1 MKHLKFF
8 IFLCILT
15 FTVSCGQ
22 QKKYIQYKVKSG
34 DTMSK
39 IAQKLNMQTKDLIRL
54 NPDVVNEPKPNTFI
68 VVPENKLNNF
78 KNKVEAN
85 EENITDI
92 SLDTE
97 ITLDSLNV
105 NNEPTDDLKKM
116 FVIYEVQKGDTFYS
130 LTNLYDVSK
139 EQLLILNPELKEGL
153 KEGMSLKIKRISKV
167 VNADEFM
174 YLDYI
179 KPRQEIKAALL
190 LPFRANKFEAD
201 TLELKDIFAKNATL
215 VNIATDFYLGA
226 EIAID
231 SLRSRGVA
239 VELNVYDTGNRRS
252 NQFNSIIAQENLN
265 KNDVIIGPLYSEEVQ
280 TLASNVRTPIVYP
293 VYSDDQANFYA
304 SNIIKTSP
312 DKKVFREELE
322 SYIKENLIVGNVII
336 VSDEKA
342 SSILTANK
350 MKASL
355 LSGAFISNV
364 HVLSPTEG
372 FIQKD
377 RFLEVLQPNTNNW
390 VVIATDKNI
399 VVSDVINSL
408 ISLPEETTAKVFTFN
423 KGRVYDNVDNRKLA
437 KLGFTFVSDD
447 FDDTSSLASR
457 VFNKQFKRKN
467 NTLPSYYATKGFD
480 ITFDILMRLAS
491 GKDLKKTF
499 DEGVSQRVD
508 TRFDY
513 RDSNTENRGLY
524 IVQYNPDLTL
534 TRLK

>member
-39 IAQKLNMQTKDLIRL
+39 IAQKLNMETKDLIRL

-68 VVPENKLNNF
+68 VVPEKKLNNF
-78 KNKVEAN
+78 KNEVDEN
-85 EENITDI
+85 VENISEI
-92 SLDTE
+92 SLDPN
-97 ITLDSLNV
+97 ITIDSLNV
-105 NNEPTDDLKKM
+105 ENDLTDDLKKM

-130 LTNLYDVSK
+130 LTNLYNVSK

-167 VNADEFM
+167 IDSDEFF
-174 YLDYI
+174 YVDYI
-179 KPRQEIKAALL
+179 EPRQEIKAALL

-226 EIAID
+226 ELAVD

-239 VELNVYDTGNRRS
+239 IELNVYDTGNRRS
-252 NQFNSIIAQENLN
+252 SKFNSILAQENLN
-265 KNDVIIGPLYSEEVQ
+265 KNDVIIGPLYSEEVK
-280 TLASNVRTPIVYP
+280 TLSSNVRTPIVYP
-293 VYSDDQANFYA
+293 VYSADQTNFFA

-312 DKKVFREELE
+312 DKEVFRDELA
-322 SYIKENLIVGNVII
+322 SYIKENLIAGNVII
-336 VSDEKA
+336 VSDERA
-342 SSILTANK
+342 SSILTANT
-350 MKASL
+350 MKASIE
-355 LSGAFISNV
+355 SGAFIENV
-364 HVLSPTEG
+364 NVLSPIEG
-372 FIQKD
+372 FIEKS
-377 RFLEVLQPNTNNW
+377 RFLELLQPNTNNW

-408 ISLPEETTAKVFTFN
+408 ISLPEETTAKVFTFD
-423 KGRVYDNVDNRKLA
+423 KGRVYDKVDNRKLA
-437 KLGFTFVSDD
+437 RLGFTYVSDD
-447 FDDTSSLASR
+447 FDDTTSLASR
-457 VFNKQFKRKN
+457 VFNKQFLTKN

-491 GKDLKKTF
+491 GKKLKKTF
-499 DEGVSQRVD
+499 NEGVSQRVD

-513 RDSNTENRGLY
+513 RDSNTENRGLF